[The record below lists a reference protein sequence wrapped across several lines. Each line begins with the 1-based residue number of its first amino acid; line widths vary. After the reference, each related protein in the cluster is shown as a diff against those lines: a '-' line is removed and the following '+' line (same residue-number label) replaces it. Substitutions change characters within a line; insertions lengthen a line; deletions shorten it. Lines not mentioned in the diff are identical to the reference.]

1 MITNFFSLP
10 LASTLERFFPHAFII
25 HIGNRIYH
33 TSCYQHIKV
42 CTQDCT
48 KSKRVHET
56 REGGCSMQIENER
69 GVANATCQRKMHKK
83 YPHKLTI
90 YTSDSECIYDR
101 FMYALIL
108 CLKLIDACSI
118 EKKLHIER

>member
-1 MITNFFSLP
+1 
-10 LASTLERFFPHAFII
+10 
-25 HIGNRIYH
+25 
-33 TSCYQHIKV
+33 
-42 CTQDCT
+42 
-48 KSKRVHET
+48 
-56 REGGCSMQIENER
+56 MQIENER

-118 EKKLHIER
+118 EKKTAHREIRNISWGTRGGEMWKDL